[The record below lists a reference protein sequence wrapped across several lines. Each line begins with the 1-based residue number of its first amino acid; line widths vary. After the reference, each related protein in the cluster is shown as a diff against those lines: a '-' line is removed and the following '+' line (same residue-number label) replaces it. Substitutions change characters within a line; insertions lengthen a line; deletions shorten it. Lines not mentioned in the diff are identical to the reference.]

1 MILGY
6 KTPYPQVAR
15 SRDPKN
21 VDEWLA
27 IATEDLMP
35 SAQARVRAEITGHY
49 SASVLAHAQA
59 GESAP
64 AADAAAL
71 AELGNPWVSS
81 GRFARAY
88 LTRQDAGNIAA
99 MARHSVWTW
108 ITLGL
113 VAFMPIFWHLL
124 GFVPGEHGNSFLM
137 CYYVIAM
144 SGMGRNNKEADLPA
158 SLDIERF
165 ARLLLRQGIM
175 IFIVCMV
182 WVGLGCADF
191 VASRHDM
198 RAGIELLYMTSI
210 VLLYLMFSCVTLLG
224 LRKKLLQ
231 YAKDDFA
238 PSGPAEN

>member
-1 MILGY
+1 
-6 KTPYPQVAR
+6 
-15 SRDPKN
+15 
-21 VDEWLA
+21 
-27 IATEDLMP
+27 
-35 SAQARVRAEITGHY
+35 
-49 SASVLAHAQA
+49 
-59 GESAP
+59 
-64 AADAAAL
+64 
-71 AELGNPWVSS
+71 
-81 GRFARAY
+81 
-88 LTRQDAGNIAA
+88 
-99 MARHSVWTW
+99 
-108 ITLGL
+108 
-113 VAFMPIFWHLL
+113 
-124 GFVPGEHGNSFLM
+124 
-137 CYYVIAM
+137 
-144 SGMGRNNKEADLPA
+144 MGRNNKEADLPA